1 MTAATWLC
9 LLLPLAST
17 IVITLGG
24 THLSRSAAGWISTL
38 TTFGSF
44 AAACVCFVIL
54 LGEDP
59 SQRTHT
65 TTSWTWLS
73 AGQYHFGL
81 SLLTDQLSV
90 MMMLIVSGVGG
101 LIVAYS
107 LGYMAGENEE
117 RRYFAYMS
125 LFLFSMLLLVQ
136 GANLLLLLAG
146 WGMVGLSSYLLIG
159 FYQERPS
166 AVAAA
171 KKAFVMN
178 AIGDATFALA
188 LFLLV
193 QQTGTLN
200 YSAVFAAAPHGGAAA
215 NLVALGLLG
224 GALAKSAQIPL
235 HTWLPDAM
243 EGPTP
248 VSALIHAATMVTAG
262 VYLIVRCHPLFE
274 NAYVVQDLAAGL
286 GAATLLMAGLI
297 ALVQVDIKR
306 VIAYST
312 MSQIGYMF
320 VGAGLGAYPIAM
332 FHLMTHAFFKA
343 LLFLAAGLVIHAVG
357 GEQDIRKL
365 AGIGKLMPR
374 TRAAFLVGSLALAG
388 IFPFAGFFSKD
399 EILSAALAHGW
410 YGHLL
415 YVVAM
420 IGAFLTG
427 LYAFRLFFIVFTG
440 EPSAYAREHYHA
452 HHGKEGPLSMRVG
465 RVRARRAGDDRRLPA
480 VGAALGRRVEVARPG
495 RGRADRPDEPRGL
508 GVVGDR
514 DPARARRRRRR
525 LGHLLGEA
533 RQGAEGAAGAR
544 AQVLLGRGLRR
555 RLLPEHR
562 PAGAQP
568 ARAGRAAADRRFDG
582 AAHGGL
588 LDRRPRAR
596 PRADR
601 ARPLVRARARGWA
614 RDPRRR
620 LPRGQVMGPLTT
632 ILIVVPFAGA
642 LLVAIAPLT
651 SYWLGALGA
660 LISLIEVGIWIT
672 AVGKF
677 DFADPHLQFAQQHSW
692 IPDLNVSYHV
702 GMYAFSLWLVGM
714 TVIVLAACV
723 IYGWWVN
730 RARARAYFSL
740 MLVLTGSIVGVFTAQ
755 DLLLFY
761 AFFEAMLIPLYILIG
776 VWGGP
781 RTPSR
786 DDHVRRVHGRRIAA
800 DARRDR
806 RVRPAGGNVR
816 PDHDPPELLH
826 LDLPRLRRRVRGQ
839 VTAVPVP
846 RLALDHLSRVA
857 AGGVGRPLR
866 GRVEGR
872 SVRAAADRDPE
883 VPRSR
888 PRLARGTC

>member
-44 AAACVCFVIL
+44 AAACVCFAIL

-107 LGYMAGENEE
+107 LGYMAGEDEE

-136 GANLLLLLAG
+136 SANLLLLLAG

-178 AIGDATFALA
+178 AIGDTTFALA

-332 FHLMTHAFFKA
+332 FHLMTHAFFKG

-388 IFPFAGFFSKD
+388 IFPFSGFFSKD

-452 HHGKEGPLSMRVG
+452 HHGKEGPLSMRLV
-465 RVRARRAGDDRRLPA
+465 VFVLAVLATIAGFLQWEPLWGLVSKWLDP
-480 VGAALGRRVEVARPG
+480 VAAEQIVPTSREDWVSSVIG
-495 RGRADRPDEPRGL
+495 
-508 GVVGDR
+508 
-514 DPARARRRRRR
+514 
-525 LGHLLGEA
+525 
-533 RQGAEGAAGAR
+533 
-544 AQVLLGRGLRR
+544 VLLGL
-555 RLLPEHR
+555 
-562 PAGAQP
+562 AGAAVAWSIYSAKRIEAP
-568 ARAGRAAADRRFDG
+568 KALSVLEHKFYWDEVYDVVFYRSTDLLAR
-582 AAHGGL
+582 
-588 LDRRPRAR
+588 
-596 PRADR
+596 
-601 ARPLVRARARGWA
+601 
-614 RDPRRR
+614 
-620 LPRGQVMGPLTT
+620 
-632 ILIVVPFAGA
+632 
-642 LLVAIAPLT
+642 
-651 SYWLGALGA
+651 SLGALV
-660 LISLIEVGIWIT
+660 ER
-672 AVGKF
+672 
-677 DFADPHLQFAQQHSW
+677 P
-692 IPDLNVSYHV
+692 
-702 GMYAFSLWLVGM
+702 
-714 TVIVLAACV
+714 
-723 IYGWWVN
+723 
-730 RARARAYFSL
+730 
-740 MLVLTGSIVGVFTAQ
+740 
-755 DLLLFY
+755 
-761 AFFEAMLIPLYILIG
+761 LIG
-776 VWGGP
+776 GSMALLTEGFSTGA
-781 RTPSR
+781 RELGRAQTGL
-786 DDHVRRVHGRRIAA
+786 VRSYALA
-800 DARRDR
+800 L
-806 RVRPAGGNVR
+806 AGGLAILVVVF
-816 PDHDPPELLH
+816 L
-826 LDLPRLRRRVRGQ
+826 
-839 VTAVPVP
+839 AVK
-846 RLALDHLSRVA
+846 
-857 AGGVGRPLR
+857 
-866 GRVEGR
+866 
-872 SVRAAADRDPE
+872 
-883 VPRSR
+883 
-888 PRLARGTC
+888 